1 MQPSSVLSRRPA
13 VRYPPEKR
21 SLYPHDARTTGMDAH
36 FADAPLV
43 VTTWTGHELRI
54 ATMAEAYAA
63 AAIPQPHAIILPNPP
78 VHGSG
83 PQLTPIYLFDR
94 RVLEPSAAPPP
105 RERPPQPLP
114 QAQQARPPPPR
125 PPDCALL
132 AALLDAQHAVP
143 RQTLTLKP

>member
-1 MQPSSVLSRRPA
+1 MPVRLFHPERRTLLH
-13 VRYPPEKR
+13 E
-21 SLYPHDARTTGMDAH
+21 ARTTAGMDAH

-63 AAIPQPHAIILPNPP
+63 AAIPQPHAIILPSPP
-78 VHGSG
+78 GSG

-105 RERPPQPLP
+105 REDPPQPLP

-132 AALLDAQHAVP
+132 AALLDAQHAVL
-143 RQTLTLKP
+143 QQILTLWP